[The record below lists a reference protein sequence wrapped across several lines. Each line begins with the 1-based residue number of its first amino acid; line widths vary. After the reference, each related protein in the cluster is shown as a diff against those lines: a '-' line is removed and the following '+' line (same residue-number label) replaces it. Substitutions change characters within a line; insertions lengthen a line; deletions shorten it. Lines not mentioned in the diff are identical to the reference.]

1 MLVLI
6 RVHSIC
12 IILLLWHKYSA
23 SLQPRHN
30 WCQPPLPIARRPSRA
45 NDCAPVPAPSVALLF
60 RRVLTS
66 VCPTPMP
73 IPKYIINWI
82 LHCPKM
88 LPFGY
93 LFPSNHFSASS
104 MIAFCCISFRLS
116 VLAIKNL
123 GATSCYGPT
132 CAGPSAMPRYCCLIV
147 ISRVSGLGSPLAR
160 PGEKNVGRKWWEY
173 ISLRWKHRT
182 VQGI

>member
-1 MLVLI
+1 MCTLYVLFYLSDTNTPH
-6 RVHSIC
+6 RQY
-12 IILLLWHKYSA
+12 W
-23 SLQPRHN
+23 LQL
-30 WCQPPLPIARRPSRA
+30 PLRIARRPSRA
-45 NDCAPVPAPSVALLF
+45 NGGAPVPAPMVALLF
-60 RRVLTS
+60 QWVLTS
-66 VCPTPMP
+66 VRPTPVP
-73 IPKYIINWI
+73 IFKYIIPWV
-82 LHCPKM
+82 LPCPKM

-104 MIAFCCISFRLS
+104 MIAFCCISSRLS

-160 PGEKNVGRKWWEY
+160 PGEKNVGRK
-173 ISLRWKHRT
+173 
-182 VQGI
+182 